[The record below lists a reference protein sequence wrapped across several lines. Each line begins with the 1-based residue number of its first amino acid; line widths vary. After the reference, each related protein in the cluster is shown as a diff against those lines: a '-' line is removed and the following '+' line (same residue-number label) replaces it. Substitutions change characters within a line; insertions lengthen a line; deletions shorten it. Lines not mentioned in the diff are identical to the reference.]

1 MATLTP
7 QFFELLEA
15 DTKDIYFNRLGMIPE
30 LFPMLFQ
37 IRPSVKAYEDRMRIA
52 GFGTLALKAEGTPI
66 AFDDPVEGARSR
78 VVHSTYALGWRASME
93 MMQDDQHGIMSK
105 MSADL
110 ADATR
115 DHRERLAWS
124 LIDDGFSGSAFT
136 GLEGDTLFEST
147 HVSIKDA
154 SISQSNILS
163 PAVALGVTGL
173 EAMQTLSRTT
183 RTEEGRFQSLP
194 ASILVIHPDLEH
206 QAYQLLNTEFE
217 VGTSNNDR
225 STVVSSRSGLVPL
238 SVPYKSSTTS
248 WSLHAAPGQ
257 NSLYWNDRMDVDF
270 TSAGDAVTKDLQ
282 NFACYRASVQWDE
295 WRGNYGSNF

>member
-15 DTKDIYFNRLGMIPE
+15 DTKEIYFNRLGMIPE
-30 LFPMLFQ
+30 IFPQLFAK
-37 IRPSVKAYEDRMRIA
+37 RKSTKAYEDRMRIV
-52 GFGTLALKAEGTPI
+52 GFGTLALKEEGTPI

-78 VVHSTYALGWRASME
+78 IVHSTYALGWRCSME

-105 MSADL
+105 MSGDL
-110 ADATR
+110 ADSTR
-115 DHRERLAWS
+115 DHRERLAWA
-124 LIDDGFSGSAFT
+124 LIDGGFGTVFT
-136 GLEGDTLFEST
+136 GLGGDSLFEST
-147 HVSIKDA
+147 HVSIRDS

-173 EAMQTLSRTT
+173 EALQTLSRTT
-183 RTEEGRFQSLP
+183 RTDEGRFQSLP

-248 WSLHAAPGQ
+248 WSLHSGPGQ
-257 NSLYWNDRMDVDF
+257 NTLYWNDRMDVEF

-282 NFACYRASVQWDE
+282 NFACYRASVQFDE